1 MKSTSIKT
9 KVIVVLTLSL
19 ALGALVLVGL
29 VRGSYQKNVSMVA
42 ESALQSAQ
50 RTFDNMKADRLA
62 TLTLASAGFANVEGI
77 RELFVKRDREGL
89 YAYLAPAYEELKAMG
104 VGFFLFLEPDGTT
117 FLRMHAPKT
126 FGDPQAQYGMVQRA
140 LETQSAAAGI
150 DLVKPG
156 LVTQS
161 IRPYRTKSGALIG
174 YLIISATFDQFLS
187 KMKSQTSD
195 DYIAVGYKSFL
206 DEKLYRNSQ
215 KAKGLPD
222 TWEQFGGVA
231 LLGKTIEP
239 YAQGQYESELVDLPK
254 EGKLL
259 GEVAIGD
266 GVYIR
271 GVFPLYDSNGK
282 AMGAIFVRHDI
293 SALHAGM
300 QSVQT
305 MAIVAI
311 IVLMLVLSL
320 AIALIL
326 NKLVFARLRHTMSIA
341 TRVVGGEFGSAIVSA
356 SDDEVGKLEQLFE
369 QFRIIFVGV
378 VDELSSR
385 QAADDKKSA

>member
-1 MKSTSIKT
+1 
-9 KVIVVLTLSL
+9 
-19 ALGALVLVGL
+19 
-29 VRGSYQKNVSMVA
+29 
-42 ESALQSAQ
+42 
-50 RTFDNMKADRLA
+50 
-62 TLTLASAGFANVEGI
+62 
-77 RELFVKRDREGL
+77 
-89 YAYLAPAYEELKAMG
+89 
-104 VGFFLFLEPDGTT
+104 
-117 FLRMHAPKT
+117 MHAPKT